1 MIKKLLILLSVFVFV
16 FSVFQEQTFA
26 LENSDFGYEVYGDN
40 VTITFF
46 KGEYSDVIIPE
57 EINGKKVTGITS
69 EVFANNDIIKTVF
82 IPGTIKSIGTDV
94 FYNCKNLKSVTFD
107 DGTESLYYNAF
118 RDCLSLAEINIPKSL
133 TYISSNAFNN
143 CPSLIDIEIDMDNTT
158 LKSVDNVIY
167 KGNVLVLYPGGK
179 TSQVFEIANDITMIE
194 DGAFNNNH
202 YIKEV
207 IIPNSVST
215 ISAYNFINCSNLEKI
230 SLTERKDDYYSV
242 DGIVYNGNS
251 VVFYPSGKKNESYEL
266 PDNITQLSDSS
277 FSYNYYLKNIT
288 LPEELTTIG
297 MYAFNQCYKLE
308 EINIPK
314 NVSLIGDNYGTPG
327 FEKCYSLKSIN
338 VDNDNNVY
346 YSLDGVLCTGE
357 SILTY
362 PMNKEDII
370 YNIPDLITRIG
381 TEAFAHNQ
389 NLQKVI
395 MHNNV
400 TSISSYA
407 FYNCENLIEA
417 DLPDK
422 LMFLNEHVFTN
433 SGIKKVVLP
442 RSIIELNLFEN
453 ASTGITY
460 YVYRDKIDWVES
472 LSLNYETI
480 TEMYDQQTNIML
492 DSWLCNNI
500 TKNSVLKTSRVIDG
514 VDYQKI
520 NEILDEFEM
529 YEVELY
535 DENSQELSINDRC
548 KLSIPLTDGNEF
560 YNVYYYEDN
569 RLIPIDSVIDNG
581 YITFKTNKMGKFIVT
596 NLEINMS
603 IGDINNDG
611 LIGYADAVLILQS
624 DSKILELTELQKSVA
639 DVNRDGIISYSDAV
653 LILRK
658 DAGLITEF

>member
-40 VTITFF
+40 VTITVF

-297 MYAFNQCYKLE
+297 MYAFDQCYKLE

-442 RSIIELNLFEN
+442 DLLLNL
-453 ASTGITY
+453 ICL
-460 YVYRDKIDWVES
+460 K
-472 LSLNYETI
+472 
-480 TEMYDQQTNIML
+480 ML
-492 DSWLCNNI
+492 P
-500 TKNSVLKTSRVIDG
+500 
-514 VDYQKI
+514 
-520 NEILDEFEM
+520 
-529 YEVELY
+529 
-535 DENSQELSINDRC
+535 QE
-548 KLSIPLTDGNEF
+548 
-560 YNVYYYEDN
+560 
-569 RLIPIDSVIDNG
+569 
-581 YITFKTNKMGKFIVT
+581 
-596 NLEINMS
+596 
-603 IGDINNDG
+603 
-611 LIGYADAVLILQS
+611 
-624 DSKILELTELQKSVA
+624 
-639 DVNRDGIISYSDAV
+639 
-653 LILRK
+653 
-658 DAGLITEF
+658 

>member
-1 MIKKLLILLSVFVFV
+1 MIKKLLISLLAVIFVL
-16 FSVFQEQTFA
+16 SIFQVQTFA
-26 LENSDFGYEVYGDN
+26 LENNNFEYEVYGDN
-40 VTITFF
+40 VTITAFI
-46 KGEYSDVIIPE
+46 GEQSNVIIPE
-57 EINGKKVTGITS
+57 EIDGKKVTSIES
-69 EVFANNDIIKTVF
+69 KVFANNDIIETVF
-82 IPGTIKSIGTDV
+82 VPGTIKSIGDE
-94 FYNCKNLKSVTFD
+94 FYNCKNLKSVTLG
-107 DGTESLYYNAF
+107 DGIEVLYHNAF
-118 RDCLSLAEINIPKSL
+118 SDCSSLTEINIPESL
-133 TYISSNAFNN
+133 IYISANSFNN
-143 CPSLIDIEIDMDNTT
+143 CPSLIDIKIDIANSVF
-158 LKSVDNVIY
+158 KSVDNVIY
-167 KGNVLVLYPGGK
+167 KGDVLILYPGGK
-179 TSQVFEIANDITMIE
+179 TSQVFEVANYITMIE
-194 DGAFNNNH
+194 NGAFNNNH
-202 YIKEV
+202 HIKEV

-215 ISAYNFINCSNLEKI
+215 ISASNFVNCSKLEKI
-230 SLTERKDDYYSV
+230 SLTEREDDYYSA

-266 PDNITQLSDSS
+266 PDNITQLSESS
-277 FSYNYYLKNIT
+277 FSYNYYLKNLT
-288 LPEELTTIG
+288 LPEKLTTIG
-297 MYAFNQCYKLE
+297 IYAFDQCYKLE

-327 FEKCYSLKSIN
+327 FGECYDLKSIN
-338 VDNDNNVY
+338 VDVNNSIY
-346 YSLDGVLCTGE
+346 HSLDGVLCKGE
-357 SILTY
+357 IILKY
-362 PMNKEDII
+362 PMNKADTI
-370 YNIPDLITRIG
+370 YGIPDSITRIG

-460 YVYRDKIDWVES
+460 YVYPDKIDWVES
-472 LSLNYETI
+472 SSLNYKTI

-535 DENSQELSINDRC
+535 DENSQELFINDRC

-560 YNVYYYEDN
+560 YNVYYYENN

-581 YITFKTNKMGKFIVT
+581 YITFKTNKIGKFIVT
-596 NLEINMS
+596 NHEINMS

-624 DSKILELTELQKSVA
+624 DSDILELSESQKIAA
-639 DVNRDGIISYSDAV
+639 DVNNDGIVNYSDAV
-653 LILRK
+653 QILRY